1 MITIEECRR
10 ILGKDG
16 KAMSSE
22 DIQILR
28 EWLYMLAVTY
38 NNHMKNIDL

>member
-1 MITIEECRR
+1 
-10 ILGKDG
+10 
-16 KAMSSE
+16 MSSE

-38 NNHMKNIDL
+38 NDHMKDIEL